1 MGNCLAPESTRTKSR
16 PRCAVAPRG
25 LQVNE
30 QEKRQPLQAAHEP
43 RKRVKGTPERPKRS
57 VRFEDYDGG
66 KKEVVRVKIVMVKK
80 EAARFLTMLA
90 AGDDGAS
97 KEMQCELEGAQPHR
111 RNGLLETGA

>member
-16 PRCAVAPRG
+16 PRCAVVPRG

-66 KKEVVRVKIVMVKK
+66 KKEVVR
-80 EAARFLTMLA
+80 EPSPT
-90 AGDDGAS
+90 G
-97 KEMQCELEGAQPHR
+97 EMDCWRPVLESIP
-111 RNGLLETGA
+111 ESF